1 MNARFNFWF
10 NKYLSTPVSS
20 RRYYLSFD
28 SEHKALWFRMAK
40 VASRTID
47 QHLREGCR
55 PGGYWYGSRV
65 GYAPS
70 FYKDWYKFA
79 FVRHPV
85 DRLLSAWRDK
95 VCDRNMFGFSESE
108 LHRMRSLEHF
118 LGWLEKQDVENCD
131 EHLMA
136 QHRLVDLDR
145 MDMIGKFER
154 FDQDFAIVA
163 RKLGIA
169 YQEGV
174 RLNSSVPRD
183 VQLTDPLRDRIQAIY
198 RTDMDLF
205 YS

>member
-1 MNARFNFWF
+1 MNARLHFWF
-10 NKYLSTPVSS
+10 NKYLSTPLSS
-20 RRYYLSFD
+20 QQYYLSFD
-28 SEHKALWFRMAK
+28 AEHKAMWFRMAK

-47 QHLREGCR
+47 QHLREACG

-70 FYKDWYKFA
+70 LYKDWYKFA

-95 VCDRNMFGFSESE
+95 VCDRNMFGFSEGE

-118 LGWLEKQDVENCD
+118 LDWLEKQDVENCD
-131 EHLMA
+131 EHLMV

-145 MDMIGKFER
+145 MDMIGRFER
-154 FDQDFAIVA
+154 FDRDFAIVA
-163 RKLGIA
+163 RKLDLA
-169 YQEGV
+169 YEEGV
-174 RLNSSVPRD
+174 HLNSSSPRD
-183 VQLTDPLRDRIQAIY
+183 VQLTDPLRDRIQEIY